1 METLTS
7 TIQLP
12 EAILAEILARLPLRS
27 ISRFK
32 SVSKTWKSTLESVYF
47 RRLFVSLHKNSSPAW
62 SLISCEGKELIGFH
76 GCKTWDLPKSLAS
89 YIPLSLQYYTASSNG
104 LVLLERHCSDDYS
117 CYVGN
122 PVLQQ
127 WVKIPP
133 TDVNSRVVGLVTRVD
148 KDGVVLDFKVV
159 RLASLKTK
167 YNISCSLSMC
177 IYSSETGVWT
187 SKIVHCSILVF
198 FLRTETLNGTVY
210 FKCRDDR
217 LKSEVLVSHDLYYQC
232 RVVPFPVPLNHN
244 DCHDVLTTSGGFIMY
259 IRKLGQKDETIF
271 KI

>member
-47 RRLFVSLHKNSSPAW
+47 RRLFVSLHRNSSPAW

-148 KDGVVLDFKVV
+148 KDGVVLDFKV
-159 RLASLKTK
+159 
-167 YNISCSLSMC
+167 
-177 IYSSETGVWT
+177 TGVWT